1 MDQGGPVT
9 GDTPRCRGKQVVSM
23 EIKLR
28 GWSQEAAAGGA
39 TGRRRRLR
47 VAQRICATGA
57 AQRIL
62 RVAQRIC
69 ATGAAPAATMVEEG
83 RRDLEDG
90 DDHEKHR
97 VGGQAAAKGLVE
109 VLLH

>member
-9 GDTPRCRGKQVVSM
+9 GDTPRCRGKQVVST

-57 AQRIL
+57 A
-62 RVAQRIC
+62 
-69 ATGAAPAATMVEEG
+69 PAATMGEEG